1 MLKYR
6 HIYILLFFVVWAHQH
21 LKSQEYSALDSF
33 NYCYD
38 QKNYSQALNFWKE
51 IDHEEVDYGLLK
63 RKGNCYHYIG
73 NYDSSL
79 QIFQRVLLKLS
90 LEDTLKLIDISI
102 NIGNAYQNLSKND
115 SALHYFSKAE
125 HLNRI
130 YKSMLSSK
138 LYLSIGQ
145 LYNEVNLLDS
155 AEYYFL
161 KALDSIRSMSNDMS
175 VSTLYKYESLLKLY
189 LEKGSYEKAIKY
201 GVTAINLVFSMDD
214 PSSWWLFSLHYNI
227 GRVYYSMKSWENAIY
242 YFTKSQEYITD
253 DSKRY
258 EKYVESALMY
268 CYSKTG
274 NALVDSL
281 YYRNDGQTMLKDTMA
296 FAYHL
301 MNYANSIKVNNTDA
315 QILPYYRKAYILLSE
330 KKGFYDKQLTGIS
343 NMLGAEFNKLRQY
356 DSSLYYHQHA
366 LYCTAKDVDTS
377 DYASNPADVFN
388 ADMRLP
394 DIVARKLNTLIAIS
408 HQPLNE
414 DSLQNI
420 NRLILANC
428 DYYGRCVDAMLRD
441 KTFMQDRLTVLKK
454 EIRKY
459 MLAGIEASWELYQN
473 GHDAFYPEKALQFSE
488 TGKYM
493 LLKSM
498 MSARANARR
507 LPDAVA
513 HSNSLLINRINSL
526 QMKIGQR
533 EAVGDTSGIAD
544 LREALFNLILQKDSL
559 RNVIL
564 QQYPETIDRT
574 FNRVNLD
581 MVKKLVGEGQMLN
594 SYFLEDSLLHIIRIT
609 GDTMIWIRNDDAAHV
624 REMVA
629 KVADFCNPLG
639 YHTNEKQDYI
649 DCANE
654 LNEVLIGDSTMT
666 TGTDEM
672 IIIPDQELNLL
683 PFEALLNGPA
693 TRTTS
698 YRDLPYLLHDFTFS
712 YYNSLFLA
720 CGNGPEIQSPR
731 NGFLAVAPDFRDSAS
746 TSRSSL
752 SSIEQASGEAGYLA
766 DLFDGEL
773 LAGHQANRK
782 NLEQHLNHSSIIHFA
797 THTNLDTTG
806 FFNSGLLLAGDSTG
820 SNYESLHT
828 SDICCMDMPA
838 DLVML
843 SCCNSGN
850 GLLLDGEGV
859 ISLGWAFRYAGCRS
873 VGISL
878 FPLDDA
884 TARSIMTSFYAYL
897 KKGKSK
903 NTALRQAKL
912 DFLET
917 SYPGKTHPKYWA
929 GITIFGDQQNVAG
942 TSGFFTRYRIVLL
955 LIGILLMVPVVVV
968 VVRRFRSSSVK
979 R

>member
-1 MLKYR
+1 MLKNR
-6 HIYILLFFVVWAHQH
+6 HIYILIFFVVWVHQN
-21 LKSQEYSALDSF
+21 LKSQEYPALDSF

-38 QKNYSQALNFWKE
+38 QKKYTQAIRFWKE
-51 IDHEEVDYGLLK
+51 IDHHKVDFELLK

-79 QIFQRVLLKLS
+79 HIFQRISKNVS
-90 LEDTLKLIDISI
+90 IDDTLTIIDISI
-102 NIGNAYQNLSKND
+102 NIGNAYQNLSEND
-115 SALHYFSKAE
+115 SAFQYLKKADR
-125 HLNRI
+125 LNRI
-130 YKSMLSSK
+130 FKSKLSSK

-145 LYNEVNLLDS
+145 LYNEINLLDS
-155 AEYYFL
+155 AEYYYL
-161 KALDSIRSMSNDMS
+161 KALDSERKLNSNMSIS
-175 VSTLYKYESLLKLY
+175 ILYKYESLLKLY
-189 LEKGSYEKAIKY
+189 LERRSYQKAIKY
-201 GVTAINLVFSMDD
+201 GTTAIHLVLNMED
-214 PSSWWLFSLHYNI
+214 PSPWWLFSLHYNI
-227 GRVYYSMKSWENAIY
+227 GRVYYSMGNWENAIY
-242 YFTKSQEYITD
+242 YFTKSQEYIND
-253 DSKRY
+253 ESKRY

-274 NALVDSL
+274 SESIDSL
-281 YYRNDGQTMLKDTMA
+281 FYKSDDQTMLKDTMA
-296 FAYHL
+296 YAYHL
-301 MNYANSIKVNNTDA
+301 MNYANSIRVYNGEAK
-315 QILPYYRKAYILLSE
+315 ILPFCRKAYMLLST
-330 KKGFYDKQLTGIS
+330 KNGFYDMQLTGIS
-343 NMLGAEFNKLRQY
+343 NMLGAEFNNLKQF
-356 DSSLYYHQHA
+356 DSSLYYHQRA

-441 KTFMQDRLTVLKK
+441 KTFMQDRVTVLKK

-459 MLAGIEASWELYQN
+459 MLAGIEAAWALYQS
-473 GHDAFYPEKALQFSE
+473 GHDAFYLEKALQFSE

-507 LPDAVA
+507 LPETVA
-513 HSNSLLINRINSL
+513 RTNSLLINRINSL

-544 LREALFNLILQKDSL
+544 LRENLFDLILQKDSL

-581 MVKKLVGEGQMLN
+581 MVKKIVAEGQMLN

-609 GDTMIWIRNDDAAHV
+609 GDTMVWIRNEDAAHV
-624 REMVA
+624 RAMVA

-654 LNEVLIGDSTMT
+654 LNDVLIGDSALT
-666 TGTDEM
+666 TGIGEM
-672 IIIPDQELNLL
+672 VIIPDQELNLL

-693 TRTTS
+693 TKTTP

-712 YYNSLFLA
+712 YYNSLYLA

-731 NGFLAVAPDFRDSAS
+731 NGFLAVAPDFHDTGS
-746 TSRSSL
+746 TSRNSL
-752 SSIEQASGEAGYLA
+752 SSIEEASGEAGYLA

-773 LAGHQANRK
+773 LAGHQANRE
-782 NLEQHLNHSSIIHFA
+782 NLEKHLNHSSIIHFA

-820 SNYESLHT
+820 SSYESLHT

-897 KKGKSK
+897 KSGESK
-903 NTALRQAKL
+903 NRALRQAKL
-912 DFLET
+912 DFLKT

-942 TSGFFTRYRIVLL
+942 VSGFFTRNGLTLILVGVLL
-955 LIGILLMVPVVVV
+955 FVAVAVI
-968 VVRRFRSSSVK
+968 VVRRYRSLSVK